1 MDDASDPTPGPAGAG
16 EAGRFAAAERL
27 STRTI
32 FRGRVVEL
40 SVDRVRLP
48 NGRESDMEI
57 VHFAGAAAVL
67 PIVATADG
75 EEAVLVRQYRHAAGG
90 WLLELPAGKLDP
102 GEDPE
107 DCARRELAEETGYR
121 AAELEPLGWIWST
134 PGATDERIWLFAAR
148 DVEGDGGGS
157 ALEDDEVLELCRLP
171 LAEAVRRAVAGE
183 IHDAKTACALLR
195 WAARRRG
202 GT

>member
-1 MDDASDPTPGPAGAG
+1 MDDASDPTPETAGTG
-16 EAGRFAAAERL
+16 EPGRFAAAERL
-27 STRTI
+27 STRTV

-48 NGRESDMEI
+48 NGRESDMEL

-102 GEDPE
+102 GEEPE
-107 DCARRELAEETGYR
+107 ACARRELAEETGYR

-148 DVEGDGGGS
+148 VTGDGGAA
-157 ALEDDEVLELCRLP
+157 ALEDDEVLERCRLP
-171 LAEAVRRAVAGE
+171 LAEAVRRAVSGE

-195 WAARRRG
+195 WAARQG
-202 GT
+202 GA